1 MENIQIGPFIRDV
14 RVEQGMTQQQLAD
27 KLGVTDKAVSK
38 WERGVSYPDIT
49 ILRELAD
56 ALGVS
61 VSELLAGKR
70 DAQPSPV
77 PPEVED
83 VVLDTVSYAETARKK
98 NSGWKFVVFLVLSA
112 CCAIGALVCFIF
124 FCIGSFGRNWTTAAL
139 QSIALGWAVCYPL
152 LRVERYP
159 VRRSMTILSAAVFP
173 YLACLPD
180 GYLEPKTRTLKIIL
194 LSLAYMWAVYFV
206 CVKRW
211 RDKLLVTGWVLFLGG
226 FLSLGISFAVNDFAG
241 GVNLISVAA
250 LLATGGCCL
259 LGCFWRRLQDRA
271 WRR

>member
-83 VVLDTVSYAETARKK
+83 VVLD
-98 NSGWKFVVFLVLSA
+98 
-112 CCAIGALVCFIF
+112 
-124 FCIGSFGRNWTTAAL
+124 
-139 QSIALGWAVCYPL
+139 
-152 LRVERYP
+152 
-159 VRRSMTILSAAVFP
+159 
-173 YLACLPD
+173 
-180 GYLEPKTRTLKIIL
+180 
-194 LSLAYMWAVYFV
+194 LSL
-206 CVKRW
+206 
-211 RDKLLVTGWVLFLGG
+211 
-226 FLSLGISFAVNDFAG
+226 IH
-241 GVNLISVAA
+241 I
-250 LLATGGCCL
+250 
-259 LGCFWRRLQDRA
+259 
-271 WRR
+271 